1 MIRYAIE
8 RLLSAIPT
16 LLLLITLAFFMIRIA
31 PGGPFDSE
39 RALPPEIEANLNH
52 LYHLDES
59 LPVQYVRYLGQIIRF
74 DFGPSFQYRDWSVND
89 LIASGLPVSFA
100 LGVLALLLAI
110 VVGGSLGIH
119 AAVRQNKPDD
129 YATMAVAM
137 TGISIPTFV
146 LAPLLILVFAVWL
159 NWLPAGGWAW
169 KPANILLPV
178 VTLAMPLVAYIAR
191 LTRASMIEVLR
202 TPFIRTAKAKG
213 LPQRLILF
221 RHALKPAILP
231 VISYLGPAGAAVIT
245 GSVVVERIF
254 TIPGLGNHF
263 VQGALNRDYTLVM
276 GVVIVY
282 GMLIIAFNYLVDLIY
297 ALLDPR
303 IRAQQHGEHK

>member
-1 MIRYAIE
+1 MGRYAFE
-8 RLLSAIPT
+8 RFLAAIPT

-31 PGGPFDSE
+31 PGGPFDGE

-59 LPVQYVRYLGQIIRF
+59 LPVQYVRYLTQIARL

-89 LIASGLPVSFA
+89 LIASGFPVSLT
-100 LGVLALLLAI
+100 LGMLAMLLAI
-110 VVGGSLGIH
+110 LVGGSLGVH
-119 AAVRQNKPDD
+119 AAVRQNKLGD
-129 YATMAVAM
+129 YATMAIAM

-159 NWLPAGGWAW
+159 GWLPAGGWAW
-169 KPANILLPV
+169 TPQNMLLPV
-178 VTLAMPLVAYIAR
+178 LTLAMPLVAYIAR

-202 TPFIRTAKAKG
+202 TPYIRTAKAKG
-213 LPQRLILF
+213 LPKRIILF

-231 VISYLGPAGAAVIT
+231 VISYLGPAGAAAIT

-254 TIPGLGNHF
+254 TIPGLGSHF
-263 VQGALNRDYTLVM
+263 VEGALNRDYTLVM

-282 GMLIIAFNYLVDLIY
+282 GMLIIVLNFLVDLIY

-303 IRAQQHGEHK
+303 IRAQQHGTHK

>member
-31 PGGPFDSE
+31 PGGPFDGE
-39 RALPPEIEANLNH
+39 RALPPEIEANLNR

-59 LPVQYVRYLGQIIRF
+59 LPVQYVRYLGQIIRL

-89 LIASGLPVSFA
+89 LIASGFPVSFT
-100 LGVLALLLAI
+100 LGMLALALAI

-159 NWLPAGGWAW
+159 HWLPAGGWAW
-169 KPANILLPV
+169 RPANMILPV
-178 VTLAMPLVAYIAR
+178 VTLSMPLIAYIAR

-202 TPFIRTAKAKG
+202 TPFIRTARAKG
-213 LPQRLILF
+213 LPQRVILY

-245 GSVVVERIF
+245 GSVVIERIF

-282 GMLIIAFNYLVDLIY
+282 GMLIIVFNFIVDLIY

-303 IRAQQHGEHK
+303 IRDKQQGAHA